1 MLKNLKSVYFIRKI
15 FSYLEEY
22 KKLKLIKYNK
32 STQKNINIS
41 LINYKLLN
49 GNYIIYENQKR
60 GKEYNCEHKLIYEGE
75 YLNGE
80 RNGKGK
86 EYDDN
91 GKLIFEGEFVNG
103 QAIKYY
109 DYNDLM
115 DDFLKLHKV
124 SKIYDSN
131 NNKINSLNNKS

>member
-49 GNYIIYENQKR
+49 GNYIIYLIK
-60 GKEYNCEHKLIYEGE
+60 KEEKNI
-75 YLNGE
+75 
-80 RNGKGK
+80 
-86 EYDDN
+86 
-91 GKLIFEGEFVNG
+91 IVNT
-103 QAIKYY
+103 
-109 DYNDLM
+109 N
-115 DDFLKLHKV
+115 
-124 SKIYDSN
+124 
-131 NNKINSLNNKS
+131 